1 MSRIQLRYVQ
11 QWVDTEGR
19 VHRYFRR
26 PGYPRVRLPGL
37 PGSAEFMQAYQD
49 ALSSRPEPIG
59 AARTKP
65 GSLDAALVSYYESRS
80 FKGLA
85 DNTRGMRRAI
95 LERWREQHGGKPIT
109 MLPPEYI
116 SRALSEMQPHVA
128 RNWLKTIRHFAQY
141 CVAHGLMRAD
151 PTLGI
156 KPRAPKSEGY
166 HTWSEPEIAQ
176 FEAHYPIASKA
187 RLALAL
193 GLYTAQRRGDVVKL
207 GRQHIRDGVLTLRQG
222 KTGTPLSIPIHT
234 ELRAILDATS
244 TADQLTLLVTN
255 KGRPYGPNDF
265 SEQFRKWCDDAGLPP
280 ECSFHGLRKAACT
293 RLAEAGCTEHEIAAI
308 SGHKS
313 IRLVEHY
320 TRAVDQAKLA
330 RAAMERIGKKTVKPD
345 PPELS
350 KPLQALAKIA
360 T

>member
-1 MSRIQLRYVQ
+1 MSRIRLRFVQ
-11 QWVDTEGR
+11 QWADHEGR

-37 PGSAEFMQAYQD
+37 PGSGEFMQAYQD

-65 GSLDAALVSYYESRS
+65 GSLDAALVSYYEARA

-85 DNTRGMRRAI
+85 EGTRGMRRAI
-95 LERWREQHGGKPIT
+95 LERWRSKNGAKPIAQ
-109 MLPPEYI
+109 LPPEYI
-116 SRALSEMQPHVA
+116 AHMLAKMAPHQA
-128 RNWLKTIRHFAQY
+128 RNTLKTIRHFSQY
-141 CVAHGLMRAD
+141 CIAHKFMRND

-156 KPRAPKSEGY
+156 KAKVPKSDGI
-166 HTWSEPEIAQ
+166 HCWSADEIAR
-176 FEAHYPIASKA
+176 FEAHHAVGSKA
-187 RLALAL
+187 RLAFAL
-193 GLYTAQRRGDVVKL
+193 GLYTAQRRGDVVKI

-222 KTGTPLSIPIHT
+222 KTGAALSIPIHP
-234 ELRAILDATS
+234 ELQAILDATS
-244 TADQLTLLVTN
+244 AIGQLTLLVTR

-265 SEQFRKWCDDAGLPP
+265 SEQFRKWCDDADLPP

-313 IRLVEHY
+313 MRLVEHY

-330 RAAMERIGKKTVKPD
+330 RAAMERIGKKTVKPE
-345 PPELS
+345 PAEVS
-350 KPLQALAKIA
+350 KPLRQHKKNA